1 MVSAP
6 LNPTGPSGY
15 SRTGVHFAVLL
26 FDIDGTLVH
35 AGGAGRRA
43 LEQAMDEHL
52 DRAARL
58 KDGWLAGI
66 KLDGMTDRLIVREA
80 MLASGHPFDDVLCDR
95 ILSTYTDRLEREIE
109 NPGYAVLPGVR
120 ALLGEL
126 SARRATIGLCTGNV
140 LRGARIKLARGGLDR
155 HFGFGAG
162 DVHGFASDGEARERI
177 VAAALRRASERLR
190 RKLDPGEALV
200 IGDTPR
206 DVAAARAVGCPTLAV
221 ATGHF
226 DVQALRAE
234 GADHVVPTL
243 EREHVTAILF
253 HPAAA

>member
-1 MVSAP
+1 
-6 LNPTGPSGY
+6 LKDTGPWGY
-15 SRTGVHFAVLL
+15 SMTGVRFAVLL

-43 LEQAMDEHL
+43 LELAMDERL
-52 DRAARL
+52 GPAARRG
-58 KDGWLAGI
+58 DTWLEGI
-66 KLDGMTDRLIVREA
+66 KLDGMTDRRIVREA
-80 MLASGHPFDDVLCDR
+80 MLAAGQAFDDALCDR
-95 ILSTYTDRLEREIE
+95 ILGTYTEELEREIE

-120 ALLGEL
+120 ELLEEL

-162 DVHGFASDGEARERI
+162 DVHGFASDGEAREHI
-177 VAAALRRASERLR
+177 VAAALRRAAERLGR
-190 RKLDPGEALV
+190 RLDPGEALV

-206 DVAAARAVGCPTLAV
+206 DVAAARAVGCPALAV
-221 ATGHF
+221 ATGRF
-226 DVQALRAE
+226 GVQALRAE

-243 EREHVTAILF
+243 ERTHVAKILF

>member
-1 MVSAP
+1 V
-6 LNPTGPSGY
+6 
-15 SRTGVHFAVLL
+15 RFAVLL
-26 FDIDGTLVH
+26 FDVDGTLVH

-52 DRAARL
+52 GVAARQG
-58 KDGWLAGI
+58 DAWLAGI
-66 KLDGMTDRLIVREA
+66 KLDGMTDRRIVREA
-80 MLASGHPFDDVLCDR
+80 MRAARQPFGEALCDQ

-120 ALLGEL
+120 ELLEEL
-126 SARRATIGLCTGNV
+126 SARCATIGLCTGNV

-155 HFGFGAG
+155 HFGFDAG
-162 DVHGFASDGEARERI
+162 DVHGFASDGEAREHI
-177 VAAALRRASERLR
+177 VAAALRRASERLGR
-190 RKLDPGEALV
+190 QLDPGEALI

-206 DVAAARAVGCPTLAV
+206 DVAAARAVGCPVLAV

-243 EREHVTAILF
+243 EQEHVSGILF
-253 HPAAA
+253 RPAAA